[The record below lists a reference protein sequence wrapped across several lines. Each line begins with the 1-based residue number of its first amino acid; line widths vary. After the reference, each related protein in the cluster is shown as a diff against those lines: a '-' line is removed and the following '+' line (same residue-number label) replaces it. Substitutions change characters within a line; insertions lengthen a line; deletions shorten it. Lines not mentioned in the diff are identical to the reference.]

1 MLVYQRVLYA
11 SRLDFATGTS
21 NNVVSELVAEEFQQE
36 APIFHCSWLQNPIV
50 FVEDL
55 PSQPIGKN
63 HGAIEF
69 CFNFQPSYF
78 KWTPPSNCDRAMSQ
92 KPDTLPLE

>member
-11 SRLDFATGTS
+11 LRLHFATGTS
-21 NNVVSELVAEEFQQE
+21 NNIVSELVAEEFPQE
-36 APIFHCSWLQNPIV
+36 APIFQWSRLQNPIV

-69 CFNFQPSYF
+69 CFNQAILNEHPQAIVIGLWVKSL
-78 KWTPPSNCDRAMSQ
+78 TPYP
-92 KPDTLPLE
+92 